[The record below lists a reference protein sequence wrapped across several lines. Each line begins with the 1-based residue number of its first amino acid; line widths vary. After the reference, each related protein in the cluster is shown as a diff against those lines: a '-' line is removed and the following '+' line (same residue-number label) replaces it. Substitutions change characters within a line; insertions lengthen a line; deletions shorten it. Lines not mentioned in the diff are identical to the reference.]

1 MVHARYRSPRVAVG
15 TTFAL
20 TVRSRSGSGSPTTA
34 PSSYMGPGVGGWMA
48 AGLIYLGYLY
58 RKHSRRITEV
68 GLVHLD
74 EPTAEEV
81 PV

>member
-1 MVHARYRSPRVAVG
+1 MRSGPAVG
-15 TTFAL
+15 LGATAPGIHAFSWVAPL
-20 TVRSRSGSGSPTTA
+20 TA
-34 PSSYMGPGVGGWMA
+34 PSSYMGPGVGAWMV

-58 RKHSRRITEV
+58 RKHPRRITEV

-74 EPTAEEV
+74 APTAEEV